1 MTKDIALKI
10 ANEIADQFTNGFFN
24 DRIAEIIHK
33 GIEKDKQ
40 EPVGWL
46 YDLAKYDTPVQITY
60 NNFTETEEFG
70 TGVYDAA
77 FNIRPVYAK
86 YKEQPNEYLIHKYT
100 MLLEELIANE
110 GEELKYL
117 KAFDFETYSRLKK
130 EFG

>member
-1 MTKDIALKI
+1 MTKEIALKI

-24 DRIAEIIHK
+24 DRIADIIHK
-33 GIEKDKQ
+33 GI
-40 EPVGWL
+40 
-46 YDLAKYDTPVQITY
+46 
-60 NNFTETEEFG
+60 
-70 TGVYDAA
+70 GVYDAA

-110 GEELKYL
+110 GDELKNL